1 VAPVRI
7 PGTVELTCL
16 HDRQKREFTVLTDAV
31 VLATGYRERVPS
43 FLEADLAALFG
54 PADLDHRVAPG
65 LYVQNA
71 EQRTHGVGAPDLGL
85 GAHRAAVILNAVTGR
100 TVYDLPRRA
109 AHTAFDPEAAAERDP
124 GIRIEVP

>member
-1 VAPVRI
+1 MS
-7 PGTVELTCL
+7 PGTVELTCV
-16 HDRQKREFTVLTDAV
+16 HDRQKREFSVLTDAV
-31 VLATGYRERVPS
+31 VLATGYRDRVPD
-43 FLEADLAALFG
+43 FLAAGLAQLLG
-54 PADLDHRVAPG
+54 PADLDYRVAPG
-65 LYVQNA
+65 VYAQNA
-71 EQRTHGVGAPDLGL
+71 EQSTHGVGAPDLGL